1 MNKLQIY
8 TNDWLKIHPYT
19 AVQPSDS
26 YFVNLSNKL
35 YRACTL
41 TALPDIFRKKLSLY
55 IAAYL
60 EDQISELGLWKS
72 FTAEHKRLYG
82 KYLPFYPTAPDYVA
96 DEINEEDIR
105 FIIWNTWQKVSSL
118 HEKIYINPNE
128 QAIAEQARIFYDIL
142 EEAYENAPENESLNH
157 YFDQPGTAV
166 EADRKLTWLFGHSYL
181 TEPSML
187 PYIEQIAPNDRF
199 IVPVGPLALFLYEWI
214 SLLTTSD
221 AWKQIKGLFT
231 NTPEIPQEIQNK
243 NREIYRNFTEG
254 TNGKRIVYLN
264 GYSELRRFLVNV
276 LKWQDDDNHTLPQ
289 MKEHKNFILMTEPEK
304 GVLLAK
310 DICEYIADQENP
322 LYNSQKAQ
330 ANAFRM
336 LTEEMLCPPD
346 LLVHCINN
354 KLIPDA
360 QLPDGTEKELVQQN
374 ADFIARHSLLYYYRG
389 D

>member
-41 TALPDIFRKKLSLY
+41 TTLPNIFRKKLSLY